1 MYKDLKR
8 AFVAIEQTVCFF
20 VFLFVF
26 SVCLFV
32 CFVVFV
38 FVFVFFAVVVIVL
51 FLSKTDCKIGPGNAD
66 TVLKWQG

>member
-20 VFLFVF
+20 FVCFLFVF
-26 SVCLFV
+26 FLFV
-32 CFVVFV
+32 LLFLFLFFC
-38 FVFVFFAVVVIVL
+38 FFAVVVIV
-51 FLSKTDCKIGPGNAD
+51 FFSSKTDCKIGPGNAD